1 MKKEKKGKADFKKAG
16 NSEGTKFLTSKDHKT
31 VIDLDNGL
39 ILFNN

>member
-1 MKKEKKGKADFKKAG
+1 MKKEKKGKADIKKAG
-16 NSEGTKFLTSKDHKT
+16 NSEGIKFLTSKDHKT